1 MYSFFKEESFGLRH
15 QLTFIGQEMKI
26 YLPKN
31 YLEPDSIFANKLGNA
46 INTIGL
52 FWFSVNNKFYE
63 LSLPLKIE
71 FEYQSE
77 ETFKGKL
84 SPELSSME
92 YDVFVLKTGD
102 AFCRDLNHKQD
113 ISDLE
118 TMFLRIIDQGK
129 LPQTVDYQE
138 SIAIVLN
145 LFSSSGIGSK
155 LGVSSALVEIL
166 LSELYRNKHNPN
178 EPFRK
183 LLNSSSS
190 ASLFDFKMIRMTK
203 LPQLNSIFNSIVGED
218 TYNQLANSIVRQR
231 EGAKDRVTPM
241 EKLLKY

>member
-1 MYSFFKEESFGLRH
+1 MYSFFKEETFGLRH
-15 QLTFIGQEMKI
+15 QLTFIGKEMKI

-46 INTIGL
+46 IQTLGL
-52 FWFSVNNKFYE
+52 FWFSVDNKFYE

-77 ETFKGKL
+77 ETYKGKL
-84 SPELSSME
+84 VPDLASLE

-102 AFCRDLNHKQD
+102 AFCKDLNHKQD
-113 ISDLE
+113 IGDLE
-118 TMFLRIIDQGK
+118 TMLLRVVDQGK
-129 LPQTVDYQE
+129 MPATVSYQE
-138 SIAIVLN
+138 SISIILN

-155 LGVSSALVEIL
+155 LGVSAALVEIL

-183 LLNSSSS
+183 LITSSNS
-190 ASLFDFKMIRMTK
+190 ASMYDFKMIRMTK
-203 LPQLNSIFNSIVGED
+203 LPQLNSIFNSLVGED
-218 TYNQLANSIVRQR
+218 TYNQLANAVVRQR
-231 EGAKDRVTPM
+231 EGVKDRPTPM

>member
-203 LPQLNSIFNSIVGED
+203 LPLNSIFNSIVGED